1 MWGDGC
7 GSGAGLS
14 PSGGRRAAA
23 AIQCPYSPG
32 GGVGRNQ
39 VLQLRA
45 TAEQR
50 QLIDQAAAAEGVSRT
65 EFILRSCQERAQ
77 AVLLDQTLFSLSA
90 EQSQALLAD
99 LCDAEQG
106 KADQA
111 VITELLAAAAPW
123 DAPP

>member
-1 MWGDGC
+1 M
-7 GSGAGLS
+7 
-14 PSGGRRAAA
+14 GRD
-23 AIQCPYSPG
+23 
-32 GGVGRNQ
+32 Q

-77 AVLLDQTLFSLSA
+77 TVLLDQTLFSLSS
-90 EQSQALLAD
+90 EQTQTLLAD
-99 LCDAEQG
+99 LANPKQG

-111 VITELLAAAAPW
+111 AIKQLLAAAAPW
-123 DAPP
+123 DAPS